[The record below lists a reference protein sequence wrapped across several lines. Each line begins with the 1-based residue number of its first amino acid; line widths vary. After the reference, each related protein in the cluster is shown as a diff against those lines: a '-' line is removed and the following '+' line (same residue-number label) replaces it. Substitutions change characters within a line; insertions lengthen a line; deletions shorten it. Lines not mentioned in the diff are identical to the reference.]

1 MTLKEAIRAY
11 LQHLQTLGR
20 SLYTTKNNRSMLRS
34 LIAFLEEQKIDT
46 IEDLRLDVLEE
57 YQQDLAF
64 RVTAKGG
71 MLSLR
76 TQGLILGVIKSFT
89 RYLKQ
94 KDYLLHDPGARIK
107 LPKKPKRLPK
117 VILSTKDV
125 KKLIEAPDTH
135 TNRGYRNRI
144 ILEILYD
151 TAIRRSELAEIKIND
166 LDLNA
171 GFVRIQGK
179 GDKDRVVPLSQRV
192 SELTRNYILAVRPCL
207 IRDNDDGYLLLNRWG
222 HKMDPNAVWAVVKRC
237 TYLAGLRKNVSTH
250 TLRHTCATHMLRN
263 GAPVRH
269 LQEMLGHES
278 LESTQ
283 LYTHV
288 TINDLKEIHRKY
300 HPSEQ
305 MAESEKD
312 KE

>member
-1 MTLKEAIRAY
+1 MILQDAIRAH

-20 SLYTTKNNRSMLRS
+20 SPYTVKNTRSMLRS
-34 LIAFLEEQKIDT
+34 LVAFLEEQKIDT
-46 IEDLRLDVLEE
+46 IEDLQLDVLEE

-64 RVTAKGG
+64 RVTAKGQ

-76 TQGLILGVIKSFT
+76 TQGLILGIVKSFT

-94 KDYLLHDPGARIK
+94 KDYLLHDPGVRLK
-107 LPKKPKRLPK
+107 LPRKPKRLPK
-117 VILSTKDV
+117 VILSAKDV

-135 TNRGYRNRI
+135 TLRGYRNRI
-144 ILEILYD
+144 LVEILYD
-151 TAIRRSELAEIKIND
+151 TAIRRSELAGIKVND

-171 GFVRIQGK
+171 GFIRIQGK

-192 SELTRNYILAVRPCL
+192 SELVKNYLLGVRPSL
-207 IRDNDDGYLLLNRWG
+207 VSENDDGYLLLNRWG
-222 HKMDPNAVWAVVKRC
+222 RKMDPNAVWAVVKRC
-237 TYLAGLRKNVSTH
+237 SHLASLRKNVSTH
-250 TLRHTCATHMLRN
+250 TLRHTCATHMLKN
-263 GAPVRH
+263 GAPIRY

-305 MAESEKD
+305 IAEKQEQ
-312 KE
+312 

>member
-1 MTLKEAIRAY
+1 MTLKDALRAY

-20 SLYTTKNNRSMLRS
+20 SLYTIKNARSALRG
-34 LIAFLEEQKIDT
+34 LFAFLEEQHLT
-46 IEDLRLDVLEE
+46 TVEELQVDVLEE

-64 RVTAKGG
+64 RVTAKGK
-71 MLSLR
+71 LLALR
-76 TQGLILGVIKSFT
+76 TQAQKMMTVKSFT
-89 RYLKQ
+89 KFLKD
-94 KDYLLHDPGARIK
+94 KNCLLHDPGSRIK
-107 LPKKPKRLPK
+107 LPRKPKRLPK

-144 ILEILYD
+144 IIEILYD
-151 TAIRRSELAEIKIND
+151 TAIRRSELANIKVTD
-166 LDLNA
+166 LDLQS
-171 GFVRIQGK
+171 GFIRIQGK
-179 GDKDRVVPLSQRV
+179 GDKDRVVPLSERV
-192 SELTRNYILAVRPCL
+192 CELTRNYLLAVRPCL
-207 IRDNDDGYLLLNRWG
+207 IRDGDDGYLLLNRWG
-222 HKMDPNAVWAVVKRC
+222 KKMDPNAVWAVVKRC
-237 TYLAGLRKNVSTH
+237 TYLASLRKNVSTH
-250 TLRHTCATHMLRN
+250 TLRHTCATHMLKN

-305 MAESEKD
+305 MAEKQE
-312 KE
+312 E

>member
-1 MTLKEAIRAY
+1 
-11 LQHLQTLGR
+11 
-20 SLYTTKNNRSMLRS
+20 MLRT
-34 LIAFLEEQKIDT
+34 LIAFLEEQKIDA
-46 IEDLRLDVLEE
+46 IEDLQTDVLEE

-64 RVTAKGG
+64 RVTAKGR

-76 TQGLILGVIKSFT
+76 TQGLALGVIKSFT
-89 RYLKQ
+89 RYLKE
-94 KDYLLHDPGARIK
+94 KDYLLHDPGIRIK
-107 LPKKPKRLPK
+107 APRKPKRLPK
-117 VILSTKDV
+117 VILSTNDM
-125 KKLIEAPDTH
+125 KKLIEASDTH

-144 ILEILYD
+144 IIEILYD
-151 TAIRRSELAEIKIND
+151 TAIRRSELAQIKIND
-166 LDLNA
+166 LDLKA
-171 GFVRIQGK
+171 GFIRIQGK

-192 SELTRNYILAVRPCL
+192 SELVKNYLLGVRPSL
-207 IRDNDDGYLLLNRWG
+207 VSENDEGYLFLNRWG

-237 TYLAGLRKNVSTH
+237 TYLANLRKNVSTH

-305 MAESEKD
+305 MQDSDKD

>member
-1 MTLKEAIRAY
+1 MTIKEALRAY

-20 SLYTTKNNRSMLRS
+20 SPYTIKNTRSILRS
-34 LIAFLEEQKIDT
+34 LIAFLEEQKINA
-46 IEDLRLDVLEE
+46 IEELQADVLEE

-64 RVTAKGG
+64 QVTAQGK
-71 MLSLR
+71 LLALR
-76 TQGLILGVIKSFT
+76 TQGQKMMTVKSFT
-89 RYLKQ
+89 KFLKD

-107 LPKKPKRLPK
+107 LPRKPKRLPK
-117 VILSTKDV
+117 VILSAKDV

-144 ILEILYD
+144 IIEILYD
-151 TAIRRSELAEIKIND
+151 TAIRRSELANIKVTD
-166 LDLNA
+166 LDLQS
-171 GFVRIQGK
+171 GFIRIQGK
-179 GDKDRVVPLSQRV
+179 GDKDRVVPLSERV
-192 SELTRNYILAVRPCL
+192 CELVRNYILAVRPCL

-222 HKMDPNAVWAVVKRC
+222 KKMDPNAVWAVVKRC
-237 TYLAGLRKNVSTH
+237 TYLASLRKNVSTH
-250 TLRHTCATHMLRN
+250 TLRHTRATHMLKN

-305 MAESEKD
+305 MAQKQEE
-312 KE
+312 

>member
-1 MTLKEAIRAY
+1 MTLKEALTAY
-11 LQHLQTLGR
+11 LQHLHTLGR
-20 SLYTTKNNRSMLRS
+20 SLYTIKNTRSALRG
-34 LIAFLEEQKIDT
+34 LLAFLEEQHLST
-46 IEDLRLDVLEE
+46 VEELQADVLEE

-64 RVTAKGG
+64 QVTAKGK
-71 MLSLR
+71 LLALR
-76 TQGLILGVIKSFT
+76 TQGQKMMTVKSFT
-89 RYLKQ
+89 KFLKD
-94 KDYLLHDPGARIK
+94 KDYLLHDPGAKLK
-107 LPKKPKRLPK
+107 LPRKPKRLPK
-117 VILSTKDV
+117 VILSAKDV

-144 ILEILYD
+144 IIEILYD
-151 TAIRRSELAEIKIND
+151 TAIRRSELAQIKIND

-171 GFVRIQGK
+171 GFIRIQGK
-179 GDKDRVVPLSQRV
+179 GDKDRVVPLSERV
-192 SELTRNYILAVRPCL
+192 CELVRNYLLAVRPCL

-222 HKMDPNAVWAVVKRC
+222 KKMDPNAVWAVVKRC
-237 TYLAGLRKNVSTH
+237 TYLASLRKNVSTH
-250 TLRHTCATHMLRN
+250 TLRHTCATHMLKN

-305 MAESEKD
+305 MVEKQQ
-312 KE
+312 EE

>member
-1 MTLKEAIRAY
+1 MTIKEALRAY
-11 LQHLQTLGR
+11 LQHLQTQGR
-20 SLYTTKNNRSMLRS
+20 SHYTIKNVRSALRG
-34 LIAFLEEQKIDT
+34 LFAFLEEQHIT
-46 IEDLRLDVLEE
+46 TVEELQADVLEE

-64 RVTAKGG
+64 RVTIQGKLLA
-71 MLSLR
+71 LR
-76 TQGLILGVIKSFT
+76 TQGQKMMTVKSFT
-89 RYLKQ
+89 KFLKD
-94 KDYLLHDPGARIK
+94 KDYLLHDPGAKLK
-107 LPKKPKRLPK
+107 LPRKPKRLPK
-117 VILSTKDV
+117 VILSAKDV

-144 ILEILYD
+144 IIEILYD
-151 TAIRRSELAEIKIND
+151 TAIRRSELAQIKIND

-171 GFVRIQGK
+171 GFIRIQGK
-179 GDKDRVVPLSQRV
+179 GDKDRVVPLSERV
-192 SELTRNYILAVRPCL
+192 CELVRNYILAVRPCL

-222 HKMDPNAVWAVVKRC
+222 KKMDPNAVWAVVKRC
-237 TYLAGLRKNVSTH
+237 TYLASLRKNVSTH
-250 TLRHTCATHMLRN
+250 TLRHTCATHMLKN

-305 MAESEKD
+305 IVEK
-312 KE
+312 EE

>member
-1 MTLKEAIRAY
+1 MTIKEALTTY

-20 SLYTTKNNRSMLRS
+20 SLYTIKNIRSALRG
-34 LIAFLEEQKIDT
+34 LLAFLEEQRIT
-46 IEDLRLDVLEE
+46 TVEELQADVLEE

-64 RVTAKGG
+64 RVTAKGK
-71 MLSLR
+71 LLALR
-76 TQGLILGVIKSFT
+76 TQGQKIMTLKSFT
-89 RYLKQ
+89 KFLKD
-94 KDYLLHDPGARIK
+94 KDYLLHDPGSRLK
-107 LPKKPKRLPK
+107 LPRKPKRLPK

-144 ILEILYD
+144 IIEILYD
-151 TAIRRSELAEIKIND
+151 TAIRRSELANIKLTD
-166 LDLNA
+166 LDLQS
-171 GFVRIQGK
+171 GFIRIQGK
-179 GDKDRVVPLSQRV
+179 GDKDRVVPLSERV
-192 SELTRNYILAVRPCL
+192 CELVRNYILAVRPCL

-222 HKMDPNAVWAVVKRC
+222 KKMDPNAVWAVVKRC
-237 TYLAGLRKNVSTH
+237 TYLASLRKNVSTH
-250 TLRHTCATHMLRN
+250 TLRHTCATHMLKN

-305 MAESEKD
+305 MAERQEQ
-312 KE
+312 

>member
-1 MTLKEAIRAY
+1 MMLKEALIDY
-11 LQHLQTLGR
+11 LKHLQTLGR
-20 SLYTTKNNRSMLRS
+20 SHYTIKNARSALRG
-34 LIAFLEEQKIDT
+34 LLAFLEEQHLNT
-46 IEDLRLDVLEE
+46 VEDLQSDVLEE

-64 RVTAKGG
+64 RVTAKGK
-71 MLSLR
+71 LLALR
-76 TQGLILGVIKSFT
+76 TQGQKMITAKSFT
-89 RYLKQ
+89 KFLKD
-94 KDYLLHDPGARIK
+94 KDYLLHDPGSRIK
-107 LPKKPKRLPK
+107 LPRKPKRLPK
-117 VILSTKDV
+117 VILSTRDV

-144 ILEILYD
+144 IIEILYD
-151 TAIRRSELAEIKIND
+151 TAIRRSELAQIKIND

-171 GFVRIQGK
+171 GFIRIQGK
-179 GDKDRVVPLSQRV
+179 GDKDRVVPLSERV
-192 SELTRNYILAVRPCL
+192 CELTRNYLLAVRPCL
-207 IRDNDDGYLLLNRWG
+207 IRDNDSGYLLLNRWG
-222 HKMDPNAVWAVVKRC
+222 KKMDPNAVWAVVKRC
-237 TYLAGLRKNVSTH
+237 TYLASLRNNVSTH
-250 TLRHTCATHMLRN
+250 TLRYTCATHMLRN

-305 MAESEKD
+305 MEQKQE
-312 KE
+312 E

>member
-1 MTLKEAIRAY
+1 MMLKEALIDY
-11 LQHLQTLGR
+11 LKHLQTLGR
-20 SLYTTKNNRSMLRS
+20 SHYTIKNTRSALRG
-34 LIAFLEEQKIDT
+34 LLVFLEELHIT
-46 IEDLRLDVLEE
+46 AVEDLQSDVLEE

-64 RVTAKGG
+64 RVTAKGK
-71 MLSLR
+71 LLALR
-76 TQGLILGVIKSFT
+76 TQGQKMMTVKSFT
-89 RYLKQ
+89 KFLKD
-94 KDYLLHDPGARIK
+94 KDCLIHDPGARLK
-107 LPKKPKRLPK
+107 LPRKPKRLPK
-117 VILSTKDV
+117 LILSTRDV

-144 ILEILYD
+144 IIEILYD

-171 GFVRIQGK
+171 GFIRIQGK
-179 GDKDRVVPLSQRV
+179 GDKDRVVPLSERV
-192 SELTRNYILAVRPCL
+192 RELMRNYLLAIRPCL
-207 IRDNDDGYLLLNRWG
+207 IHDDDDGYLLLNRWG
-222 HKMDPNAVWAVVKRC
+222 KKMDPNAVWAVVKRC
-237 TYLAGLRKNVSTH
+237 TYLASLRKNVSTH
-250 TLRHTCATHMLRN
+250 TLRHTCATHMLKN

-305 MAESEKD
+305 VAEKQE
-312 KE
+312 E